1 MGNIRLYI
9 RPNEKLYINGAVVR
23 FDRKVS
29 IELLNDVTFL
39 MENHV
44 MQAEEASTP
53 LKQLYFVVQML
64 LMDPANT
71 DAPMKLFQSMVNS
84 LLEVLE
90 SETLRN
96 GVTAVEAE
104 VSAGKTFGALKI
116 LRELFAAE
124 ERALAGR
131 EVEMPGPRRPH
142 GIDTDA
148 LVKQIGA

>member
-9 RPNEKLYINGAVVR
+9 RPNEKLYINGAVIR

-53 LKQLYFVVQML
+53 LRQLYFVVQML

-71 DAPMKLFQSMVNS
+71 EAPLKLFDGMVES
-84 LLEVLE
+84 LLDVLDN
-90 SETLRN
+90 ETLRN
-96 GVTAVEAE
+96 GVAAAQSE
-104 VSAGKTFGALKI
+104 VRSGKVFGALKV
-116 LRELFAAE
+116 LRELFRIEEGVLSGPPGELAPLPAAGA
-124 ERALAGR
+124 ALDQA
-131 EVEMPGPRRPH
+131 M
-142 GIDTDA
+142 A
-148 LVKQIGA
+148 KQMGA

>member
-53 LKQLYFVVQML
+53 LKQLYFVIQML

-71 DAPMKLFQSMVNS
+71 EAPTKLFRGMVDS
-84 LLEVLE
+84 LLEVAE
-90 SETLRN
+90 NEALRS
-96 GVTAVEAE
+96 GVAAVEAE
-104 VSAGKTFGALKI
+104 VEAGKTFGALKI
-116 LRELFAAE
+116 LRELFPVEETVLSGTAREIAPPAGLKRASAEAA
-124 ERALAGR
+124 A
-131 EVEMPGPRRPH
+131 
-142 GIDTDA
+142 
-148 LVKQIGA
+148 

>member
-84 LLEVLE
+84 LLEVVE

-96 GVTAVEAE
+96 GIAAVEAE
-104 VSAGKTFGALKI
+104 VASGKTFGALKI

-124 ERALAGR
+124 ERALSGG
-131 EVEMPGPRRPH
+131 ESELPGPP
-142 GIDTDA
+142 GTQTVDTNA
-148 LVKQIGA
+148 LAKQMGA